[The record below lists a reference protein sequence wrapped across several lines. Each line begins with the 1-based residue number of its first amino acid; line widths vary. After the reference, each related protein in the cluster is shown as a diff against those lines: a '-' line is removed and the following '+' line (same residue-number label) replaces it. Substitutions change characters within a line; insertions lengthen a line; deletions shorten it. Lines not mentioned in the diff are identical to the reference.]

1 MSIWARPGPAF
12 TVPCL
17 VRPYISTGRAGSA
30 HELDRRPNHET
41 TGRFRA
47 RAVRRPPTRWRSS
60 PRPPSAPVDAA
71 ARTDPA
77 PAPQLPPAS
86 ARVPP
91 SPRPLASARSPPKP
105 CPRAS
110 ARSPPMPLAT
120 CLVVASQQ
128 SAHGRRAQRQQQQ
141 EGTRP
146 RGHRKR
152 GRRRM
157 KPRREAS
164 RERQRA
170 FVSGGSGEIDW
181 IRFVGR
187 RKLSRLCLV
196 YGIMGQM

>member
-1 MSIWARPGPAF
+1 MSIWAARARPGPAF

-17 VRPYISTGRAGSA
+17 VRPCRVSPRTGSTAQ
-30 HELDRRPNHET
+30 
-41 TGRFRA
+41 A
-47 RAVRRPPTRWRSS
+47 RAHGQISCSCRPPPAPTRWRSS

-91 SPRPLASARSPPKP
+91 SPRPLASARAPPKP

-120 CLVVASQQ
+120 CVVVASQQ